1 MMILYIKFVQIKI
14 QEDLPLKML
23 WNKRI
28 VFLQEVYDYELCFFV
43 SDDIK
48 NFINKEVEYHLRVIL
63 FI

>member
-48 NFINKEVEYHLRVIL
+48 HFINKEVEYHFRVIL